1 MTQIVH
7 VAVGVIIGTDG
18 RVLIAKRPQNTHQG
32 GLWEF
37 PGGKVAPGESVQ
49 QALARELHEELAL
62 HVEASTPFMK
72 IQHDYGDKTVL
83 LDIHKVTRF
92 SGTPCGNEGQPVLWV
107 NSTELLNYSF
117 PAANRAIITALVLP
131 DRMLITGAASSV
143 AEYLQRIEQ
152 ALKLHSLR
160 LVQLRCPDMAA
171 EDYQALAHQVQALCT
186 AHDAQLLLNTTP
198 TNFLAIGTGG
208 LHLNRHQLFELSS
221 RPVDSAVLFGAS
233 CHNAQEIL
241 QAKKLGVDYLL
252 LSPVAATQS
261 HPDAQPLGWEAFAEL
276 AATAEVP
283 VFALGGMQEKD
294 LPTAQSRGAH
304 GIAAISCWW

>member
-62 HVEASTPFMK
+62 HVEASAPFVK

-92 SGTPCGNEGQPVLWV
+92 SGTPCGNEGQPIRWV
-107 NSTELLNYSF
+107 DAAELLNYPF
-117 PAANRAIITALVLP
+117 PAANRAIVTALVLP
-131 DRMLITGAASSV
+131 DRMLITGVAPTA
-143 AEYLQRIEQ
+143 AEYLQRIEH
-152 ALKLHSLR
+152 ALNHHQIR
-160 LVQLRCPDMAA
+160 LVQLRCPDMTA
-171 EDYQALAHQVQALCT
+171 EDYQALAHQVQALCAT
-186 AHDAQLLLNTTP
+186 YNARLLLNTTP
-198 TNFLAIGTGG
+198 TIFSVVAAGG
-208 LHLNRHQLFELSS
+208 LHLNRHQLLALSA
-221 RPVDSAVLFGAS
+221 RPVDTSVFFGAS

-241 QAKKLGVDYLL
+241 QAKKLGVDYLI
-252 LSPVAATQS
+252 LSPVAETTS
-261 HPDAQPLGWEAFAEL
+261 HPEAQPLGWDAFTKL
-276 AATAEVP
+276 ATTASVP